1 MKVTFPKGFF
11 MRVIVIFCI
20 VYIVYLTERSMAIS
34 EHIGSSV
41 EGIYAAAIAFFG
53 AELVMM
59 LVKKIMSG
67 KKKKEEDT
75 E

>member
-1 MKVTFPKGFF
+1 
-11 MRVIVIFCI
+11 
-20 VYIVYLTERSMAIS
+20 MAIS

-41 EGIYAAAIAFFG
+41 DGIYAAAIAFFG

-59 LVKKIMSG
+59 LIKKIMSG